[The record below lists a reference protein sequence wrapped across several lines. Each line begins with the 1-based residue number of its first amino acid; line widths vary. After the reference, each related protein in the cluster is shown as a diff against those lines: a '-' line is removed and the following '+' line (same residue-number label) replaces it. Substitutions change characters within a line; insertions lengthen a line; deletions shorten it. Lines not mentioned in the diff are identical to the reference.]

1 MKTMNTILRIDAV
14 RYRAN
19 DFKLDAKS
27 GKKTLRGYSFHFRV
41 NGKWTTA
48 AESGDERAEAFRGIF
63 SVDAVAVKLP
73 EAMRAIGVDV
83 PASVDT
89 AAAEAA
95 ARLLKREERKA
106 KREADTVAAG
116 RSKFMEKKAETAAAQ
131 WDKLVER
138 VETRTAEA
146 EAEAETAETDADA
159 DENEEAET
167 VAAVA

>member
-1 MKTMNTILRIDAV
+1 MNTTLKIDAV

-41 NGKWTTA
+41 GGKWTTA

-63 SVDAVAVKLP
+63 SAEAAAVKLP

-83 PASVDT
+83 PQSVDT

-138 VETRTAEA
+138 VETRAAEA
-146 EAEAETAETDADA
+146 EGAEADA
-159 DENEEAET
+159 DEETENAEADT

>member
-1 MKTMNTILRIDAV
+1 MATNNNLKINAV

-19 DFKLDAKS
+19 DFKVDAKS
-27 GKKTLRGYSFHFRV
+27 GKKTLRGFSFHFRV

-63 SVDAVAVKLP
+63 SAEAAAAKLP

-95 ARLLKREERKA
+95 ARLLKRDERKA
-106 KREADTVAAG
+106 KREAETVAAG
-116 RSKFMEKKAETAAAQ
+116 RGKFMEKKAETAAAQ

-138 VETRTAEA
+138 VETRNAEANENA
-146 EAEAETAETDADA
+146 EAEAETET
-159 DENEEAET
+159 EAENAE
-167 VAAVA
+167 AAVA

>member
-1 MKTMNTILRIDAV
+1 MNTTLKIDAV

-41 NGKWTTA
+41 SGKWTTA

-63 SVDAVAVKLP
+63 SADAVAVKLP

-106 KREADTVAAG
+106 KREAETVAAG

-131 WDKLVER
+131 WEKLVER

-146 EAEAETAETDADA
+146 EAENAEAEADETETETDA
-159 DENEEAET
+159 ENAEA

>member
-1 MKTMNTILRIDAV
+1 MSTNSEIKIDAV

-19 DFKLDAKS
+19 DFKVDAKS

-41 NGKWTTA
+41 GGKWTTA
-48 AESGDERAEAFRGIF
+48 AESGDERAEAFRGIY
-63 SVDAVAVKLP
+63 SADAVAVKLP
-73 EAMRAIGVDV
+73 EAMRAIGLDV

-116 RSKFMEKKAETAAAQ
+116 RGKFMEKKTEAAAAQ

-138 VETRTAEA
+138 VEARTAEA
-146 EAEAETAETDADA
+146 DNETEADTGASAP
-159 DENEEAET
+159 
-167 VAAVA
+167 AA

>member
-1 MKTMNTILRIDAV
+1 MNTILRIDAV

>member
-1 MKTMNTILRIDAV
+1 MNTDNTLKIDAV

-19 DFKLDAKS
+19 DFKVEKN
-27 GKKTLRGYSFHFRV
+27 GKKTLRAYSFQFRV

-48 AESGDERAEAFRGIF
+48 AESGDQRAEMFRGIF
-63 SVDAVAVKLP
+63 SADAAAVKLP
-73 EAMRAIGVDV
+73 NAMATIGVVV
-83 PASVDT
+83 PPSVNV
-89 AAAEAA
+89 AAQEAA

-106 KREADTVAAG
+106 KREAETVAAG

-146 EAEAETAETDADA
+146 ETAETDVDA
-159 DENEEAET
+159 DENGEAET

>member
-1 MKTMNTILRIDAV
+1 MTTNNNLKIDAV

-27 GKKTLRGYSFHFRV
+27 GKRTFRGYSFHFRI

-63 SVDAVAVKLP
+63 SADAAAVKLP

-83 PASVDT
+83 PPSVDT
-89 AAAEAA
+89 AAAEAT

-106 KREADTVAAG
+106 KREAETVAAG

-138 VETRTAEA
+138 VETRTAD
-146 EAEAETAETDADA
+146 AETETADAET
-159 DENEEAET
+159 ENEEAET

>member
-1 MKTMNTILRIDAV
+1 MNTTLKIDAV

-73 EAMRAIGVDV
+73 EAMRAIGIDV

-106 KREADTVAAG
+106 KREAETVAAG

-146 EAEAETAETDADA
+146 ENAEAEADETETETDA
-159 DENEEAET
+159 ENAEA